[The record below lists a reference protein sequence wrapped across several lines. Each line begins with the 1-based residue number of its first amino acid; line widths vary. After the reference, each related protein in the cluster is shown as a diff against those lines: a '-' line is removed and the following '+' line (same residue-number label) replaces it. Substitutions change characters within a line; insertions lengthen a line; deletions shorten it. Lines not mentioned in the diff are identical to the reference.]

1 MSSPEQK
8 EINTDKTEPT
18 TKKSQQKWYQYVFE
32 YQKPTKHEVLIYILF
47 FILWIPFM
55 IMSYF
60 MEGISSSS
68 SANG

>member
-1 MSSPEQK
+1 MELFKP
-8 EINTDKTEPT
+8 DFGL
-18 TKKSQQKWYQYVFE
+18 VFWMF
-32 YQKPTKHEVLIYILF
+32 VGFAVLF

-60 MEGISSSS
+60 MEGMSSSS